1 MGKRPLEAEEGQET
15 ETSVA
20 SAQLAKCLKLRAGQ
34 TSIWV
39 LDLRGA
45 CVVTCKL
52 DPETS
57 TTFCSFSQGQV
68 NACGLSLQGRRGEF
82 H

>member
-1 MGKRPLEAEEGQET
+1 MEEGQET
-15 ETSVA
+15 EASVA
-20 SAQLAKCLKLRAGQ
+20 SAQPAKCLKLRAGQ
-34 TSIWV
+34 TLVWV
-39 LDLRGA
+39 LALRSA
-45 CVVTCKL
+45 CVVTCKP

-57 TTFCSFSQGQV
+57 TFHGFSQGQV

>member
-1 MGKRPLEAEEGQET
+1 MGKRPLEVEEGQET
-15 ETSVA
+15 EASVA

-34 TSIWV
+34 TLVWV

-45 CVVTCKL
+45 CIVTCKL

-57 TTFCSFSQGQV
+57 TLRGFSQGQV
-68 NACGLSLQGRRGEF
+68 NACGLSLLGRREEF